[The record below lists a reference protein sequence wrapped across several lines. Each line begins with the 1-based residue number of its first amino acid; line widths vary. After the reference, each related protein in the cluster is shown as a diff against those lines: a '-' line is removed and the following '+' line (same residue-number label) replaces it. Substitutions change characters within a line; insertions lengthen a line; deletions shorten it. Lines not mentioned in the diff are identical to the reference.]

1 MCLLVV
7 DTALGMAA
15 LLLLGVAL
23 VELGLRGDGRPWHGG
38 AVTAAD
44 MASSSSLRCH
54 VQTALVSLTI
64 LSRPCPKLA
73 SLNTDRCAD
82 LWSSM
87 NLIQSKMKKHT

>member
-1 MCLLVV
+1 MLCFP
-7 DTALGMAA
+7 AA
-15 LLLLGVAL
+15 KLSIHTSSRTVAY
-23 VELGLRGDGRPWHGG
+23 
-38 AVTAAD
+38 
-44 MASSSSLRCH
+44 SSSLRCH

-73 SLNTDRCAD
+73 SRNTDRCAD